1 MSERPLLPATALDA
15 AGLNRQ
21 HVFDLA
27 GLPDDVVATCGDL
40 GGFRQLILLAHGG
53 RRLWACVQAAGT
65 GGEHPID
72 DYVEDVVRRWCA
84 VVLPGRRT
92 RLLYPGV
99 APVPLQR
106 LGALAG
112 WHHAPPFMVGVDA
125 GWGPWW
131 AYRAAL
137 LADSDFCPSRAVDR
151 EHPCTGCAQKPCI
164 AACPAG
170 AMDDGQ
176 FALAPC
182 LAFRRRTASPCAFT
196 CLAREAC
203 PIAAEHRYDAAQ
215 LRHSYGQSLT
225 LARAAAPT

>member
-1 MSERPLLPATALDA
+1 MSERALLPTAALDL

-27 GLPDDVVATCGDL
+27 ALPDDVIATCSDVTGY
-40 GGFRQLILLAHGG
+40 RQLILLAHGG
-53 RRLWACVQAAGT
+53 RRLWERVQASGS
-65 GGEHPID
+65 GDEHPVD
-72 DYVEDVVRRWCA
+72 TYVEDVVRRWCA
-84 VVLPGRRT
+84 DTLPGRRT
-92 RLLYPGV
+92 RLLYPGA

-112 WHHAPPFMVGVDA
+112 WHHAAPFMVGVDPQ
-125 GWGPWW
+125 WGPWW

-151 EHPCTGCAQKPCI
+151 TAPCAGCADKPCI

-170 AMDDGQ
+170 AMDEGR
-176 FALAPC
+176 FALATC
-182 LAFRRRTASPCAFT
+182 LAFRRRSDSPCAFT

-203 PIAAEHRYDAAQ
+203 PVGAEHRYDAAQ

-225 LARAAAPT
+225 LARAVAPN